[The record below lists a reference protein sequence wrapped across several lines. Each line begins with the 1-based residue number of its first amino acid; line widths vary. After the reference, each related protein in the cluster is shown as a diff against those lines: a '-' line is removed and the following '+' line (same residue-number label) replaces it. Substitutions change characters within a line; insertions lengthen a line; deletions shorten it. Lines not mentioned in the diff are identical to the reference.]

1 MLVSEVAFTT
11 GLMKMSFFA
20 RLREGLSKTRKSFTS
35 QLDALLLGKKVDAGL
50 MEELE
55 SLLITS
61 DFGLE
66 SAERILADAK
76 ARSLRAGREDAQFFR
91 EILKDVI
98 WERLTSARTPW
109 QMSGQRPH
117 VILIVGVNGVGKT
130 TTIGKLAA
138 HFQGEGK
145 KVMLAAGDTFRAAAV
160 SQLEKWGER
169 TRCPVIAQGQNADSA
184 SVVYDA
190 FAAAAARQ
198 MDVLI
203 ADTAGRL
210 HTKVNLMEELKK
222 IKRVLGR
229 QNPQAPQDVWLVLDA
244 TTGQNAIHQV
254 RHFHETLALTGLV
267 ITKLD
272 GTAKGGVVVAISEQF
287 NLPIRFIGVGEGVN
301 DLKPFDPDLFID
313 ALFVQ

>member
-1 MLVSEVAFTT
+1 
-11 GLMKMSFFA
+11 MSFFA
-20 RLREGLSKTRKSFTS
+20 RLREGLSKTRKTFTA
-35 QLDALLLGKKVDAGL
+35 QLDALLIGKKIDAEL

-55 SLLITS
+55 SLLIIS
-61 DFGLE
+61 DFGME
-66 SAERILADAK
+66 SAERILTE
-76 ARSLRAGREDAQFFR
+76 ARGRCQQASREDAAFFR

-98 WERLTSARTPW
+98 WERLMAAHQPW
-109 QMSGQRPH
+109 QLSSPTPH
-117 VILIVGVNGVGKT
+117 VILVVGVNGVGKT

-160 SQLEKWGER
+160 AQLEKWGER
-169 TRCPVIAQGQNADSA
+169 AHCPVIAQGQNADSA

-190 FAAAAARQ
+190 FAAASARK
-198 MDVLI
+198 MDILL

-229 QNPQAPQDVWLVLDA
+229 QNLQAPQDVWLVLDA
-244 TTGQNAIHQV
+244 TTGQNAIQQV
-254 RHFHETLALTGLV
+254 RHFNEALTLTGLV

-272 GTAKGGVVVAISEQF
+272 GTAKGGVVVGISEQF
-287 NLPIRFIGVGEGVN
+287 NLPIRFIGVGEGMN
-301 DLKPFDPDLFID
+301 DLKPFDPNLFID

>member
-1 MLVSEVAFTT
+1 
-11 GLMKMSFFA
+11 MKAINNQYIGMIDMSFFA
-20 RLREGLSKTRKSFTS
+20 RLREGLSKTRKAFTT
-35 QLDALLLGKKVDAGL
+35 QLDALLIGKKVDAEL
-50 MEELE
+50 LDELE

-66 SAERILADAK
+66 AAGRILAEAQG
-76 ARSLRAGREDAQFFR
+76 RSLHARRDDATFFR
-91 EILKDVI
+91 EVLKDVI
-98 WERLTSARTPW
+98 WERLKSAHQPW
-109 QMSGQRPH
+109 QLSDQKPH
-117 VILIVGVNGVGKT
+117 VILVVGVNGVGKT

-145 KVMLAAGDTFRAAAV
+145 KVLLAAGDTFRAAAV

-169 TRCPVIAQGQNADSA
+169 ARCPVIAQGQNADSA

-190 FAAAAARQ
+190 FSAATARQ
-198 MDVLI
+198 MDILI

-229 QNPQAPQDVWLVLDA
+229 QNSQAPQDVWLVLDA
-244 TTGQNAIHQV
+244 TTGQNAIQQV
-254 RHFHETLALTGLV
+254 RQFHETVGLTGLV

-272 GTAKGGVVVAISEQF
+272 GTAKGGVVVGISEQF
-287 NLPIRFIGVGEGVN
+287 NLPIRFIGVGEGIN
-301 DLKPFDPDLFID
+301 DLKPFDPDLFVD
-313 ALFVQ
+313 ALFVS

>member
-1 MLVSEVAFTT
+1 
-11 GLMKMSFFA
+11 MSFFA

-98 WERLTSARTPW
+98 WERLTSARAPW

-169 TRCPVIAQGQNADSA
+169 VRCPVIAQGQNADSA

-190 FAAAAARQ
+190 FSAAVARQ
-198 MDVLI
+198 MDILI

-229 QNPQAPQDVWLVLDA
+229 QNLQAPHDVWLVLDA

-254 RHFHETLALTGLV
+254 RHFHEMLGLTGLV

-272 GTAKGGVVVAISEQF
+272 GTAKGGVVVGISEQF

-301 DLKPFDPDLFID
+301 DLKPFDPDLFVD

>member
-1 MLVSEVAFTT
+1 
-11 GLMKMSFFA
+11 MSFFA
-20 RLREGLSKTRKSFTS
+20 RLREGLSKTRKAFTS
-35 QLDALLLGKKVDAGL
+35 QLDALLIGKKVDAEL

-66 SAERILADAK
+66 ATERILTEARGRCQHASRDDAT
-76 ARSLRAGREDAQFFR
+76 FFR

-98 WERLTSARTPW
+98 WERLNAARQPW
-109 QMSGQRPH
+109 QLSPHPPH
-117 VILIVGVNGVGKT
+117 VILVVGVNGVGKT

-138 HFQGEGK
+138 HFQGEGNR
-145 KVMLAAGDTFRAAAV
+145 VILAAGDTFRAAAV

-169 TRCPVIAQGQNADSA
+169 AHCPVIAQGQNADSA

-190 FAAAAARQ
+190 YSAATARN
-198 MDVLI
+198 MNIVL

-229 QNPQAPQDVWLVLDA
+229 QNSHAPQDVWLVLDA
-244 TTGQNAIHQV
+244 TTGQNAIQQV
-254 RHFHETLALTGLV
+254 RQFHETVGLTGLV

-272 GTAKGGVVVAISEQF
+272 GTAKGGVVVGISEQF
-287 NLPIRFIGVGEGVN
+287 HVPIRFIGVGEGIN
-301 DLKPFDPDLFID
+301 DLKPFEPDLFIN
-313 ALFVQ
+313 ALFVP